1 MNADSRVLA
10 ADVSWR
16 LADITGSD
24 DPASMHALLDVAASR
39 AAELQPYRGRLAGL
53 SAEDLG
59 EFWNMVEQASVPLT
73 LAGNYAQLRFSTD
86 TADPANGALMMAMQ
100 ERATAIG
107 TTIVWVELEW
117 ASLDDAVV
125 EAVLN
130 DPALA
135 RWKHHLRV
143 VRAQRPHLLT
153 EAEEKILAEK
163 SLSGSSAWSRLFDE
177 LMATVRVSLPTGEV
191 SFEEAGSQ
199 LQSSDRAM
207 RAEAAVG
214 ITEALMPGLR
224 TRAYIYNTLLADK
237 STDDRLRAYD
247 SWISSRNLANQ
258 ASDQS
263 IRALIDA
270 VVSRYSIVQRWYTLK
285 AKMLGIDKLAHFDRN
300 ASLSTGDI
308 DEKISWNDAKDIVL
322 DAYASYSPVLANGA
336 ARFFDEQ
343 WIDAPIRPS
352 KQGGAFCAPMTP
364 GLHPYVLLNFT
375 GTRRDVLTLAH
386 ELGHGL
392 HFLLARDQSLFEH
405 VTPLTLAETASV
417 FGEAVTFG
425 RLLDAETDP
434 RRRMSLLAGSVDDSI
449 ATVFRQVSMW
459 RFEDC
464 AHTARRSE
472 GELSVDRLNELWMG
486 SQSEL
491 FGDTIDATGYEAWW
505 SYIPHFVHVP
515 GYVYAYAY
523 GQLLALSVYQRSL
536 NGGPEFAEKYI
547 AMLAAGG
554 SRSPEELT
562 AMVDCDLNDPQFWN
576 AGLDLVEQ
584 RLIEAEQAAA
594 RLASS

>member
-1 MNADSRVLA
+1 MNADSRTLA
-10 ADVSWR
+10 EDVSWQ

-24 DPASMHALLDVAASR
+24 DPAAMHALLDTAASQ
-39 AAELQPYRGRLAGL
+39 AELLQPYRGRLASL
-53 SAEDLG
+53 SAGELAQFWRQVED
-59 EFWNMVEQASVPLT
+59 ASVPLA
-73 LAGNYAQLRFSTD
+73 LAGSYAQLRFSTD
-86 TADPANGALMMAMQ
+86 TADPANGALMMAMH

-107 TTIVWVELEW
+107 TTLVWVELEW
-117 ASLDDAVV
+117 AALDDAVAD
-125 EAVLN
+125 AVLT

-135 RWKHHLRV
+135 RWKHHLGV
-143 VRAQRPHLLT
+143 VRAQRPHMLT

-177 LMATVRVSLPTGEV
+177 LMAGVRVNLPTGEI
-191 SFEEAGSQ
+191 SFEEAASRM
-199 LQSSDRAM
+199 QSSDRAV
-207 RAEAAVG
+207 RAEAASG
-214 ITEALMPGLR
+214 ITEALAPGLR

-237 STDDRLRAYD
+237 ATDDRLRTYD

-270 VVSRYSIVQRWYTLK
+270 VVARYDIVHRWYRLK
-285 AKMLGIDKLAHFDRN
+285 ASMLGLDRLAIYDRN
-300 ASLSTGDI
+300 ASLSTGDA
-308 DEKISWNDAKDIVL
+308 DETVPWAEAKAIVL
-322 DAYASYSPVLANGA
+322 DAYASYSPTLAAGA

-364 GLHPYVLLNFT
+364 GLHPYVLLNYT

-392 HFLLARDQSLFEH
+392 HFLLAKDQSLFEH

-434 RRRMSLLAGSVDDSI
+434 RRRMSLLAGTVDDSI

-459 RFEDC
+459 RFEDL
-464 AHTARRSE
+464 AHTARRTE
-472 GELSVDRLNELWMG
+472 GELSVDRINELWIT
-486 SQSEL
+486 SQNEL
-491 FGDTIDATGYEAWW
+491 FGDTVDTSGYDSWW
-505 SYIPHFVHVP
+505 SYIPHFIHVP

-523 GQLLALSVYQRSL
+523 GQLLAMSVYQRSL
-536 NGGPEFAEKYI
+536 DGGPEFADKYL

-554 SRSPEELT
+554 SRSPEELC
-562 AMVDCDLNDPQFWN
+562 AMVDCDLNDPSFWN
-576 AGLDLVEQ
+576 AGLDLVER
-584 RLIEAEQAAA
+584 RLTEAEQAAA
-594 RLASS
+594 ALAV